1 MSILIAGTPS
11 TFAIHDASKSTTC
24 ANSGAIRKHIQDRF
38 CRIIVFLRGRG
49 CNSDK
54 LAELR
59 RTERYVPCKPGLDL
73 HDDSFFV
80 SSHSAS
86 LEHVLSPSDSDLEF
100 LFTMTFKNNTPKDSE
115 INRCKV
121 GAYASITFVCQL
133 VLNFD
138 RRRVYGK
145 NVVVL
150 TLFVTNKKV
159 RIALFFL

>member
-11 TFAIHDASKSTTC
+11 TFAIHDAPKPTTC
-24 ANSGAIRKHIQDRF
+24 TNSRAVRKHIQDRF
-38 CRIIVFLRGRG
+38 CRIIVFFQGRGR
-49 CNSDK
+49 NSAK

-59 RTERYVPCKPGLDL
+59 RTESYVPCKLGLDL

-86 LEHVLSPSDSDLEF
+86 LEHVLSPSHSDLES
-100 LFTMTFKNNTPKDSE
+100 LFTMTFKANTPKDSE
-115 INRCKV
+115 INRCNV
-121 GAYASITFVCQL
+121 VAYASITFVCQL

-150 TLFVTNKKV
+150 TLFVTKK
-159 RIALFFL
+159 RLG